1 MKKITYDRFGGTEVL
16 QLTDAT
22 MPTGD
27 IIVKVKAASINPID
41 WKLWQGDM
49 KLMSGRKFPKS
60 VGIDFS
66 GIVEQGNGE
75 YRKGDEVFGIASLFK
90 GGALAE
96 YVAVKADA
104 IARKPAAITFEEAA
118 SLPVVGSAALQL
130 FDKLLQVRPGM
141 QVVINGAG
149 GGIGPLAIQLAKKA
163 GAIVT
168 AVVGP
173 AALDMVSKLG
183 TDVVVNYQQ
192 ENILTSRKTFD
203 AVIDL
208 SGKITY
214 RAAKPI
220 LKKKGVYVN
229 TSPGL
234 KEMIGSLFA
243 GGRYKL
249 LLLKPSV
256 AYLEKLA
263 TAGLQVFISKRYD
276 FRDYRKAYDEVKKG
290 SIPGKAVFVVEDHES
305 FM

>member
-1 MKKITYDRFGGTEVL
+1 MKKITYNRFGGTEVL
-16 QLTDAT
+16 QMTDAP
-22 MPTGD
+22 MPEGD

-41 WKLWQGDM
+41 WKLWQGEM

-66 GIVEQGNGE
+66 GIIEQGNGKF
-75 YRKGDEVFGIASLFK
+75 RKGDEVFGIATLFK

-96 YVAVKADA
+96 YVAVKASD
-104 IARKPAAITFEEAA
+104 IAHKPATISFEEAA

-130 FDKLLQVRPGM
+130 FDKVVPLQPGM
-141 QVVINGAG
+141 QVLINGAG

-168 AVVGP
+168 AVVGA
-173 AALDMVSKLG
+173 AALDMVTRLG
-183 TDVVVNYQQ
+183 SDVVVNYQQ
-192 ENILTSRKTFD
+192 ENILTSGKVFD

-208 SGKITY
+208 SGKMPY
-214 RAAKPI
+214 RIAKTI
-220 LKKKGVYVN
+220 LKKKGIYVN

-234 KEMIGSLFA
+234 PEMIGSLFA

-256 AYLEKLA
+256 SYLEKLTVA
-263 TAGLQVFISKRYD
+263 DLQVFISKRYD
-276 FRDYRKAYDEVKKG
+276 FRDFKKAYDEVKKG
-290 SIPGKAVFVVEDHES
+290 GIPGKAVFVID
-305 FM
+305 